1 MPVAV
6 SSRIA
11 LVALLALACSSCGW
25 VARDGTAAAD
35 DDEGYVPTGSHIPR
49 KVSQGSDRGVGT
61 MNSQDAHDMMVK
73 PTGAPCAPGC
83 GR

>member
-1 MPVAV
+1 MPNGHLTAAL
-6 SSRIA
+6 SLAA
-11 LVALLALACSSCGW
+11 LVALACSSCAW
-25 VARDGTAAAD
+25 TPHDQSAAAD

-73 PTGAPCAPGC
+73 PAAAPQIHQ
-83 GR
+83 

>member
-6 SSRIA
+6 WPRIA

-35 DDEGYVPTGSHIPR
+35 DDDGYVPTGSHIPR
-49 KVSQGSDRGVGT
+49 KVSQGADRGVGT
-61 MNSQDAHDMMVK
+61 MNSQDAHDMIVK
-73 PTGAPCAPGC
+73 PAGASAMPGK
-83 GR
+83 